1 VKKDIDIE
9 EMVRVL
15 KSRIKE
21 GNYYLCLGFDPEDA
35 GRAIVVGKDGVFL
48 EGAESIQVKE
58 GKKLIYGLLK
68 PIQNLEKYK
77 DVILETLEI
86 SEKQKRPLCE
96 KYLKDLL

>member
-1 VKKDIDIE
+1 MKKDIDIE

-48 EGAESIQVKE
+48 EGAEGIE
-58 GKKLIYGLLK
+58 
-68 PIQNLEKYK
+68 PINKLEKYK
-77 DVILETLEI
+77 DVILETIKI

-96 KYLKDLL
+96 KYLKDFLK

>member
-1 VKKDIDIE
+1 MKKDIDIE

-48 EGAESIQVKE
+48 EGAEGIE
-58 GKKLIYGLLK
+58 
-68 PIQNLEKYK
+68 PINNLEKYK

>member
-1 VKKDIDIE
+1 MKKDIE
-9 EMVRVL
+9 ELVGYLKEKVR
-15 KSRIKE
+15 KDC
-21 GNYYLCLGFDPEDA
+21 YLCLGFDPEDA

-48 EGAESIQVKE
+48 EGAEGIE
-58 GKKLIYGLLK
+58 
-68 PIQNLEKYK
+68 PINKLEKYK